1 LQWVHLFVLTFA
13 GVCAAGSILAVLINV
28 RLHLTPYVVNFQVT
42 EAPLVYTYQFSL
54 PIIAVLCYLGWLHVL
69 VPLTRKG
76 EKRRVVNS
84 LLSLSPLLSSCLFT
98 HLMSGGGGAGSG
110 QR

>member
-1 LQWVHLFVLTFA
+1 MDVWTVFDSMIWWC
-13 GVCAAGSILAVLINV
+13 GAGSLLAVLINL
-28 RLHLTPYVVNFQVT
+28 RLHLTPYVVNFQIL

-76 EKRRVVNS
+76 EKRRVVLI
-84 LLSLSPLLSSCLFT
+84 LLLPLLF
-98 HLMSGGGGAGSG
+98 
-110 QR
+110 